1 MVTTRTRPWP
11 TYQDYLDIP
20 GDDRYELINGEF
32 ILVSA
37 PNRAHQT
44 ASMGFSLELGGVV
57 RGGDL
62 GWVFA
67 APFEVVLTDP
77 EGINIIQPD
86 IIFVSQGARTYHHP
100 RQHTGRAR
108 FVGRNPVPLN
118 RKTGQNHQARPLRPP
133 RRQRILDSRPRRSD
147 RNRHASERRR
157 FRDGRGVRHR
167 RHADLA
173 HPERILGRAGQRIRV
188 TRHGG

>member
-44 ASMGFSLELGGVV
+44 ASMGFSLELGGFV
-57 RGGDL
+57 RGSDL

-86 IIFVSQGARTYHHP
+86 IIFVSREREHIITPANIRGAP
-100 RQHTGRAR
+100 DLLVEILSPSTGRRDRTTKRDLYAR
-108 FVGRNPVPLN
+108 HGVKEYWIADPDAQTVTVMLLKDGAFETVGEYGIEDTLTSPTLEGFSV
-118 RKTGQNHQARPLRPP
+118 A
-133 RRQRILDSRPRRSD
+133 LDSV
-147 RNRHASERRR
+147 
-157 FRDGRGVRHR
+157 FV
-167 RHADLA
+167 
-173 HPERILGRAGQRIRV
+173 
-188 TRHGG
+188 